1 MCTLLINLCFTK
13 QIHNL
18 LFLFHRN
25 SSTVLLH
32 ELKGFEAPDFML
44 KKVKKYMNHI
54 KPQPLEDSESP
65 SDTSP
70 GVSVIAFIIF

>member
-1 MCTLLINLCFTK
+1 M
-13 QIHNL
+13 
-18 LFLFHRN
+18 
-25 SSTVLLH
+25 LH

-44 KKVKKYMNHI
+44 KKIKKYMNHI

-70 GVSVIAFIIF
+70 GVSVKAFICIMFLVSKNLGNINYIVTNQLLL